1 MKLVVDA
8 NILIATLIKE
18 GFTREL
24 ILNEKLSLYV
34 PETIITE
41 FLEHI
46 KEIELKAKVSSKLLK
61 ERAKEIL
68 RMANIK
74 TIDEE
79 NLKNEMFKACEISP
93 DPDDAIYFA
102 LAIKLNCPI
111 WSNDKKLKQQDIIK
125 IYSTHELFRLLEST
139 I

>member
-8 NILIATLIKE
+8 NILIATLIRE

-24 ILNEKLSLYV
+24 ILNERLSLYV

-46 KEIELKAKVSSKLLK
+46 QEIESKTRVSYKILK
-61 ERAKEIL
+61 EKAKEIL
-68 RMANIK
+68 HLANIK
-74 TIDEE
+74 IINEE
-79 NLKNEMFKACEISP
+79 DIIKEMSEACKISP

-111 WSNDKKLKQQDIIK
+111 WSNDKKLKQQDIVK
-125 IYSTHELFRLLEST
+125 IYSTHELFELLES
-139 I
+139 IQ